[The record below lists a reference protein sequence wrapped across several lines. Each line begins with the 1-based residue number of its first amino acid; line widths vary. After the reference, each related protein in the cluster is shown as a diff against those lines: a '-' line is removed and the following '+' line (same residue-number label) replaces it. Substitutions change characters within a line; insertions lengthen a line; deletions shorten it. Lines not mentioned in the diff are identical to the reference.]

1 MKKPMMMLAALPLV
15 FFGTAAVADG
25 HMEAGK
31 AKFEEACVD
40 CHYSDDFAG
49 MPKDEIKGMI
59 KAVAA
64 GEVEH
69 DEDLSGLTDE
79 EIKAL
84 AAYMAS
90 AE

>member
-1 MKKPMMMLAALPLV
+1 MKKLITLFALPLV
-15 FFGTAAVADG
+15 FFGASAFADG

-31 AKFEEACVD
+31 AKFEAVCAD
-40 CHYSDDFAG
+40 CHYEDDFAG
-49 MPKDEIKGMI
+49 TSKDEMKSMI

-79 EIKAL
+79 EIAGL
-84 AAYMAS
+84 AAYFS
-90 AE
+90 SFE

>member
-1 MKKPMMMLAALPLV
+1 MRKLMTLLALPLV
-15 FFGTAAVADG
+15 FFGTAALADG

-31 AKFEEACVD
+31 AKFEEVCAD
-40 CHYSDDFAG
+40 CHYNDDFAG
-49 MPKDEIKGMI
+49 TPKAEIKGMI

-79 EIKAL
+79 EIGAL
-84 AAYMAS
+84 AAYLAS

>member
-1 MKKPMMMLAALPLV
+1 MRKLITLFALPLI
-15 FFGTAAVADG
+15 FIGTAALADG

-31 AKFEEACVD
+31 AKFEAVCAD
-40 CHYSDDFAG
+40 CHYNDDFAG
-49 MPKDEIKGMI
+49 TSKDEIKGMI

>member
-1 MKKPMMMLAALPLV
+1 MRKLMTLLALPLV
-15 FFGTAAVADG
+15 FFGTAALADG

-31 AKFEEACVD
+31 AKFEEVCAD
-40 CHYSDDFAG
+40 CHYNDDFAG
-49 MPKDEIKGMI
+49 TPKDEIKGMI

-79 EIKAL
+79 EIGAL
-84 AAYMAS
+84 AAYLAS